1 MRQTDA
7 SSTSRRGRL
16 GPGDRDALSSKSMLR
31 VLACIVTASVAA
43 GAAAAGAP
51 GRPVA
56 CEPTIGDAEGPFEQS
71 LLDTP
76 LRAKIGTGHVLQGRI
91 VRAGDCS
98 PVAQARVFLWQAGR
112 NGYGPRGR
120 GSVRTDRRGRFR
132 FEGPVPVSY
141 DGRPPHIHIAVLHPA
156 YEDLLTRYVVRRG
169 TKTGRMRIVLTP
181 LL

>member
-1 MRQTDA
+1 
-7 SSTSRRGRL
+7 
-16 GPGDRDALSSKSMLR
+16 MLR
-31 VLACIVTASVAA
+31 VLACIVTAAVAA
-43 GAAAAGAP
+43 GVVAVAASGGPA
-51 GRPVA
+51 A
-56 CEPTIGDAEGPFEQS
+56 CEPTIGDVAGPFEQS

-98 PVAQARVFLWQAGR
+98 PVARARVFLWQAGP
-112 NGYGPRGR
+112 NGYSPRGR

-132 FEGPVPVSY
+132 FEGPVPASY
-141 DGRPPHIHIAVLHPA
+141 GRPPHIHIAVIHPA

-169 TKTGRMRIVLTP
+169 AKTGRMRIVLTP